1 MTRPSFHQGPWQ
13 YTLTITNLPNVTL
26 EIGKKLDVVVE
37 DFIVLDV
44 SEAKKVLKK
53 FMLKGNSNEQSE

>member
-1 MTRPSFHQGPWQ
+1 MKTPDFRQGNWQ

-26 EIGKKLDVVVE
+26 DIGKNLDIIVDDV
-37 DFIVLDV
+37 IVLDV
-44 SEAKKVLKK
+44 SEAKEVLKK